1 MLSIFP
7 TVNSDGDDN
16 ARAGRRTL
24 AGLGLA
30 RAITYARSG
39 RINAVR
45 LRAER
50 YKGRTRTK
58 VEVTSEKCSLTRFFN
73 CAGHEIAFGFGR
85 WRLRARNVFNCKL

>member
-1 MLSIFP
+1 MAVLSIFP

-45 LRAER
+45 LRAEQIPER
-50 YKGRTRTK
+50 YGPNKNKSRSDER
-58 VEVTSEKCSLTRFFN
+58 EMFFN
-73 CAGHEIAFGFGR
+73 A
-85 WRLRARNVFNCKL
+85 LL